1 MEGKDGDGNGR
12 KRGAWTWIRE
22 KLVGRKR
29 LLVLSVV
36 VGALSGLMAYLLK
49 SLIELIHVTVMP
61 GAEDGAFN
69 WSYLVYPSVGIL
81 ITALFI
87 RYVVRDDIG
96 HGVTKIL
103 FAIARRQG
111 HIRRHNCWS
120 SVAAS
125 SVTIG
130 MGGSVGAESPAV
142 LTGAAIGSTLGEWF
156 KVDQKTLFILIGCGA
171 TGAVAGIFKA
181 PFAGLLFTLEVLM
194 IDLTMA
200 SLMPLLLSSVTATLV
215 TFCFT
220 GQETMFSLDEEM
232 VFTLGSVVPT
242 VWLGVGCG
250 VVAIY
255 FTWMAGKLED
265 FFGRMRGLV
274 PKFVVGSVMLGASI
288 LLLPPLYGE
297 GYDTIQTLIN
307 GEGTDLLR
315 DSFFENQGGGL
326 LLMLGLIILV
336 KVFATTAT
344 TSGGGC
350 GGLFAPSLFLGCVC
364 GYAFG
369 MVWGTVGGETT
380 IGLAG
385 FALLGMAGMMTGVMH
400 SPLTSIFLIAELTG
414 GYTLLVPLMVVTT
427 VTYLTITVGAANP
440 HSIYARRLA
449 KKGQLVTHNRDK
461 AILTLMSMDGVIDR
475 YCMRIAPETE
485 LGRMVMLIGKEKA
498 DVFPVV
504 DRGEHLLGLIELKE
518 LRNVI
523 FRQELYRSFNAQGLM
538 KKPVCVVHKGDAMVQ
553 VMELFRSKNVEAIP
567 VLDESERFVGM
578 VYKEK
583 LYATYQQ
590 MQADFAEE

>member
-87 RYVVRDDIG
+87 KYVVRDDIG

-440 HSIYARRLA
+440 HSIYAQRLA

-504 DRGEHLLGLIELKE
+504 DREEHLLGLIELKE

>member
-22 KLVGRKR
+22 NLVGRKR

-49 SLIELIHVTVMP
+49 SLIELIHGTVMP

-87 RYVVRDDIG
+87 KYVVRDDIG

-369 MVWGTVGGETT
+369 MVWETVGGGTT

-440 HSIYARRLA
+440 HSIYAQRLA

-523 FRQELYRSFNAQGLM
+523 FRQELYRSFNARGLM